1 MAQSKEIKLAE
12 LIANNVEDFY
22 FNPAVVARYLSD
34 QPYYTIDRIMEMLVH
49 IVNHQAMRH
58 DTEAVDN
65 LTSDG
70 ITLARELAAAVK
82 AIRETMDF
90 PNLKLPK
97 PHSDIVA
104 GMPKYDTQQVVKYNW
119 LTHEDDTT
127 RIVIDHPFI

>member
-49 IVNHQAMRH
+49 IINHQAMRH

-70 ITLARELAAAVK
+70 ITLARELAAAVV

-97 PHSDIVA
+97 QHSDIVA
-104 GMPKYDTQQVVKYNW
+104 GMPKYDTTKVVKYNW
-119 LTHEDDTT
+119 LTHTDETNKIT
-127 RIVIDHPFI
+127 IDHPFI

>member
-1 MAQSKEIKLAE
+1 MAQSKELKLAE
-12 LIANNVEDFY
+12 LLANSVEDFY

-49 IVNHQAMRH
+49 IINHQAMRH

-70 ITLARELAAAVK
+70 ITLARELQAAVQSV
-82 AIRETMDF
+82 REVMDF

-97 PHSDIVA
+97 PHSEIVA
-104 GMPKYDTQQVVKYNW
+104 GMPKYDTTKVVKYNW
-119 LTHEDDTT
+119 LTHTDDS
-127 RIVIDHPFI
+127 IKVQIEHPFI

>member
-49 IVNHQAMRH
+49 IINHQAMRH

-90 PNLKLPK
+90 PNLK
-97 PHSDIVA
+97 HIS
-104 GMPKYDTQQVVKYNW
+104 
-119 LTHEDDTT
+119 
-127 RIVIDHPFI
+127 

>member
-12 LIANNVEDFY
+12 LIANSVEDFY

-49 IVNHQAMRH
+49 IINHQAARH

-70 ITLARELAAAVK
+70 ITFARELAAAIK
-82 AIRETMDF
+82 AVRELQEF
-90 PNLKLPK
+90 KNLKLPK
-97 PHSDIVA
+97 SHDEIMA
-104 GMPKYDTQQVVKYNW
+104 GLPKYDTPKAVKYNW
-119 LTHEDDTT
+119 LTHTDES
-127 RIVIDHPFI
+127 IKVQIEHPFI